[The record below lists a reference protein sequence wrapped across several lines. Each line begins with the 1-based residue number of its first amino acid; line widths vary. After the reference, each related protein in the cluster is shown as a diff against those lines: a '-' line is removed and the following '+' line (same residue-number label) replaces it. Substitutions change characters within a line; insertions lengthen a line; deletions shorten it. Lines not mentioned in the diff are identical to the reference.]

1 MVKKATK
8 RVTTRKSN
16 ISGVPRTSWEAK
28 RVGHPK
34 ADVNYD
40 NLSEAEKKKWITIK
54 SATAFS
60 KAISDELGPE
70 RRLEHTLFVALTQ
83 IPDNMTIATPFLDE
97 NAVFENGV

>member
-54 SATAFS
+54 LATAS
-60 KAISDELGPE
+60 HGDIGRIRPRTAAGT
-70 RRLEHTLFVALTQ
+70 HTVCYYDANTGQ
-83 IPDNMTIATPFLDE
+83 YDDCHTVP
-97 NAVFENGV
+97 G